1 MLARQ
6 PPLGQ
11 NCRDWAQRPNI
22 WSGTMSMAKDDS
34 KKPDAS
40 AFDFFNMGKTN
51 RAALALA
58 SRGKILAEYDKLH
71 KLCLNLET
79 IIENSQDSIFVT
91 EGEGY
96 IVKVNKAYEKLSG
109 EKRGDLLGLHM
120 RDMENTKVST
130 SCTLRALEKR
140 KQVTIEQT
148 IFKTNRT
155 THVTTT
161 PIFDATGNIVMA
173 ITNNRDLKEIATLKE
188 RLADT
193 EERANRYKH
202 QIDALQSQNGNGG
215 TLVAAD
221 AKMLDTLHKAD
232 KIAKV
237 DATVLI
243 LGETG
248 AGKEQLV
255 KYIHQASNRRDES
268 LIKINCGALSATL
281 IESELFGYE
290 KGSFTG
296 ANVSGKAGFFEAAD
310 NGILFFDEIG
320 EMPMEMQVKLL
331 RVLQEGEFFRIGGTR
346 PIRTNVRILSAT
358 NRNLQEMVQQG
369 LFRSDLYYRLNVT
382 SITVPPLRERIYDII
397 PLATRFLDEFNK
409 KYGMNKTISVTAYQA
424 LQSYNWPGNVRELRN
439 VIEQALI
446 MCEGDTVMHDELPF
460 APTGK
465 FEILHLDDTVNLD
478 AILARLESSY
488 ILRAYEKHKNV
499 RAAAKSLGMKTTR
512 YVRKKSQYAK
522 PAGGAKRP

>member
-1 MLARQ
+1 VYARAGFGY
-6 PPLGQ
+6 PLPAPENFHEAKGGET
-11 NCRDWAQRPNI
+11 R
-22 WSGTMSMAKDDS
+22 MANDTQATVN
-34 KKPDAS
+34 PAL
-40 AFDFFNMGKTN
+40 FEHFNVAKIN

-58 SRGKILAEYDKLH
+58 PREKILAEYDKLH
-71 KLCLNLET
+71 KTCLNLEA
-79 IIENSQDSIFVT
+79 IIDNSQDSLFVT
-91 EGEGY
+91 NGDAV

-109 EKRGDLLGLHM
+109 ERRKDLLGLSMH
-120 RDMENTKVST
+120 DLEGEKFSK

-148 IFKTNRT
+148 IYKTNRT

-161 PIFDATGNIVMA
+161 PVFDGHGAIVMA

-193 EERANRYKH
+193 EERANKYKR
-202 QIDALQSQNGNGG
+202 QIEALKSQNDPSDL
-215 TLVAAD
+215 LVAHD
-221 AKMLDTLHKAD
+221 RNTLDTLLKAD

-237 DATVLI
+237 DTTVLI

-248 AGKEQLV
+248 SGKEQLV
-255 KYIHQASNRRDES
+255 KYLHRAGSRRNGK
-268 LIKINCGALSATL
+268 LLKVNCGALSAAL

-296 ANVSGKAGFFEAAD
+296 ANAGGKVGFFEAAD
-310 NGILFFDEIG
+310 NGILFLDEIG

-331 RVLQEGEFFRIGGTR
+331 RVLQEGELFRIGGTR
-346 PIRTNVRILSAT
+346 PIKTNVRIFAAT
-358 NRNLQEMVQQG
+358 NRNLREMVRQG

-397 PLATRFLDEFNK
+397 PLANTFLDEFNG
-409 KYGMNKTISVTAYQA
+409 KYGMSKTLSATSYQV
-424 LQSYNWPGNVRELRN
+424 LQGFSWPGNIRELRN

-446 MCEGDTVMHDELPF
+446 MSEGDTIHHDELPF
-460 APTGK
+460 AAPGK
-465 FEILHLDDTVNLD
+465 FEFLHLEDSVNLD
-478 AILARLESSY
+478 AIMAGLEASY
-488 ILRAYEKHKNV
+488 IMKAYEKHKNV

-512 YVRKKSQYAK
+512 YARKKKLY
-522 PAGGAKRP
+522 GARQKDGAAP

>member
-1 MLARQ
+1 
-6 PPLGQ
+6 
-11 NCRDWAQRPNI
+11 
-22 WSGTMSMAKDDS
+22 
-34 KKPDAS
+34 
-40 AFDFFNMGKTN
+40 MGKTN

-58 SRGKILAEYDKLH
+58 SRGKILAEYDRLY

-79 IIENSQDSIFVT
+79 IIENSQDSLFVT
-91 EGEGY
+91 DGEGY

-109 EKRGDLLGLHM
+109 EKREDLLGLHM
-120 RDMENTKVST
+120 RDLENSKISVSA
-130 SCTLRALEKR
+130 TLRALEKR

-148 IFKTNRT
+148 LFKTNRT

-161 PIFDATGNIVMA
+161 PVFDAAGVMA
-173 ITNNRDLKEIATLKE
+173 MAISNNRDLKEIATLKE

-193 EERANRYKH
+193 EELANRYKH
-202 QIDALQSQNGNGG
+202 QIDVLQSQNGGSG

-248 AGKEQLV
+248 SGKEQLV
-255 KYIHQASNRRDES
+255 KYIHQSSNRRDER
-268 LIKINCGALSATL
+268 LVKINCGALSATL

-296 ANVSGKAGFFEAAD
+296 ASTSGKAGFFEAAD
-310 NGILFFDEIG
+310 NGTLFFDEIG

-331 RVLQEGEFFRIGGTR
+331 RVLQEGEFFRIGGTKS
-346 PIRTNVRILSAT
+346 IKTNVRIISAT
-358 NRNLQEMVQQG
+358 NKNLKEMVQQG

-382 SITVPPLRERIYDII
+382 SILVPPLRERIYDII
-397 PLATRFLDEFNK
+397 PLANKFLDEFNK
-409 KYGMNKTISVTAYQA
+409 KYGMGKIISASAYHA
-424 LQSYNWPGNVRELRN
+424 LQSYNWPGNVRELRS

-446 MCEGDTVMHDELPF
+446 MCEGDTVTHDELPF
-460 APTGK
+460 ASMGK
-465 FEILHLDDTVNLD
+465 FEILPLDDTVNLD

-488 ILRAYEKHKNV
+488 ILRAYEKHRNV

-512 YVRKKSQYAK
+512 YLRKKSRYGK
-522 PAGGAKRP
+522 SPGGPLRPAAGRDA